1 MLNVVVVNAKDR
13 ASWPDSVVRFEHD
26 LGDGRMALVVPKGNE
41 EAGAS
46 LDCVNLALNL
56 RLGIEQNVM
65 DCLSRN
71 GLNAKP
77 KPKPKAA
84 AKKPAAKPKPKPKPA
99 KKKPAK
105 KK

>member
-1 MLNVVVVNAKDR
+1 
-13 ASWPDSVVRFEHD
+13 
-26 LGDGRMALVVPKGNE
+26 LGDGRVALVVGKGDE
-41 EAGAS
+41 SKGPHS
-46 LDCVNLALNL
+46 DCVNLPLNL
-56 RLGIEQNVM
+56 RLGIEQNIM

-77 KPKPKAA
+77 KAKAKPKAE
-84 AKKPAAKPKPKPKPA
+84 AKKLPTKPKPKPA

>member
-1 MLNVVVVNAKDR
+1 MLNVVVVNVKDR
-13 ASWPDSVVRFEHD
+13 ASWPDSAVRFECD
-26 LGDGRMALVVPKGNE
+26 LGDGRVALVVPKGRE

-46 LDCVNLALNL
+46 LDCVHLALNL

-77 KPKPKAA
+77 KSKPKAA
-84 AKKPAAKPKPKPKPA
+84 AKKPAAKPKPKPA